1 MEKKIGLYIC
11 KGCGIGEVVNTEK
24 IVNIAKNALRVPVV
38 AEHEILC
45 SGEGIELIK
54 KDIAEQGINSIVIAG
69 CSPRVKTYE
78 FNFPGC
84 FVERVPVRELAI
96 WTIESQEEQQQAAE
110 DYIKMGV
117 IKAQKGEIPEPYK
130 IDINKTILVVGGGVS
145 GMTAALEAAKA
156 GYDAVLVEKEAELGG
171 FARKLYKVV
180 PTDDYTKGVLG
191 DVNLEPLINEVT
203 SHPKIKV
210 FTSSKIDRIE
220 GQPGD
225 FDVTISKNGST
236 ETIKIGAI
244 IQATG
249 WKPYDAKKLSKK
261 YGYGKFKDVVTNYE
275 FEEIAKKNN
284 GIIKRPSDDRVVKT
298 VLFVQCAGQRDPEH
312 IPYCSG
318 MCCAT
323 TLKQA
328 RYVTDG
334 NPDATA
340 MVIYKDMRTPGKLE
354 YYYKEAQNAPGMMLA
369 KGEVIGIREEYDKL
383 IVTVENSLLGEQ
395 VEIETEMVV
404 LATGMV
410 PTTKEPQDYLIGLAA
425 AAAKSDDEKAKYLET
440 TKKPEFILNLAYRQ
454 GPELPFLEGGFGFV
468 DSNFICFQYETRRTG
483 IYAVGPVR
491 QPMNMTE
498 AKEDARGA
506 ALKAIQCIEH
516 VANGMAVHPRAWDT
530 SYPEPNLTKCT
541 ACKRCTEE
549 CPFGAIDEDEKGIPF
564 YKPNRC
570 RRCGTCMGACPE
582 RIVSF
587 KDYSVDMIGTML
599 KNVSVPSEDDR
610 PRIIVL
616 CCENDAF
623 PATETA
629 ALNRLKLDPAVRFIQ
644 LRCLGSMNL
653 VWIADALSRGVDGM
667 LLLGC
672 KFGENYQCHFAKGS
686 ELAKYRLGKVQETL
700 DRLQLESDR
709 VQMYELAID
718 EYWRVPEIITEFMD
732 KIREIG
738 PNPFKG
744 F

>member
-180 PTDDYTKGVLG
+180 PTDDYTKGVLS

-236 ETIKIGAI
+236 ETIKSGAI

-318 MCCAT
+318 MCCTT

-395 VEIETEMVV
+395 VDLETEMVV

-454 GPELPFLEGGFGFV
+454 GPELPFLEGGFGFA

>member
-180 PTDDYTKGVLG
+180 PTDDYTKGVLS

-236 ETIKIGAI
+236 ETIKSGAI

-395 VEIETEMVV
+395 VDLETEMVV

-410 PTTKEPQDYLIGLAA
+410 PTTKEPQDYLIGLAS

-454 GPELPFLEGGFGFV
+454 GPELPFLEGGFGFA